1 MEMLRHSHPL
11 FVSFKKIKY
20 GQSHIGFARL
30 LCGVVYYFA

>member
-1 MEMLRHSHPL
+1 MEMLRHFHPL
-11 FVSFKKIKY
+11 FVSCKIKY